1 MKFNK
6 WTIALASAGVVSLGS
21 AVQADEHPVTSA
33 LGAVTIGGYVDTS
46 AIWQIG
52 RQAGV
57 GVVNNMPGRSYDGGD
72 KIDGFNLNVVKL
84 SLEKPLDESSWSA
97 GYKVDLLFGPDA
109 NAYGTASAPFG
120 TGTADFG
127 IKQAYVALRAPV
139 GNGLDLKMGVF
150 DTIIGYEVFEAGNN
164 PNYSRSYGY
173 FMEPTTHTGLLASYQ
188 LTDWMSVAA
197 GIADTWDPRVNG
209 RAQYFPVPGLPPSG
223 RAESEKTYMGSI
235 ALTAPESMGFLEGA
249 TLYGGVVEGQPSG
262 GTSSDFV
269 NWYAGATMPTPVE
282 GLSLGLSYDY
292 FGQSAQGA
300 VAGQYANAISGY
312 LVWKATEKMTVAS
325 RSEYATFSG
334 NYFGP
339 VGGTGLREVFAETLT
354 LDYKLWDPVVTRLEL
369 RWDHDMDGGT
379 PFGDLDTNALSL
391 ALNVIYKF

>member
-52 RQAGV
+52 RQTGAGM
-57 GVVNNMPGRSYDGGD
+57 VNNLPGRSYDGAD
-72 KIDGFNLNVVKL
+72 KSDGFNLNVVKL

-109 NAYGTASAPFG
+109 NAYNTQSIFG
-120 TGTADFG
+120 GNTADFG
-127 IKQAYVALRAPV
+127 VKQAYVALRVPA
-139 GNGLDLKMGVF
+139 GNGIDLKMGVF

-173 FMEPTTHTGLLASYQ
+173 FMEPKGHTGLLASYQ
-188 LTDWMSVAA
+188 VSDWMSVAA
-197 GIADTWDPRVNG
+197 GIADSWSQNINARPAGIAPWWR
-209 RAQYFPVPGLPPSG
+209 S
-223 RAESEKTYMGSI
+223 ESEKTYMGSF
-235 ALTAPESMGFLEGA
+235 ALSAPESMGFLEGA
-249 TLYGGVVEGQPSG
+249 TLYAGVVEGQPVI
-262 GTSSDFV
+262 SSHSDWV

-282 GLSLGLSYDY
+282 GLSLGIAYDY
-292 FGQSAQGA
+292 FGISESG
-300 VAGQYANAISGY
+300 VNSSVYANAVSGY
-312 LVWKATEKMTVAS
+312 LVWKATEKMTLAS

-334 NYFGP
+334 NYFGTP
-339 VGGTGLREVFAETLT
+339 AFPGMREVFAETLT
-354 LDYKLWDPVVTRLEL
+354 LDYKLWDPVITRLEL
-369 RWDHDMDGGT
+369 RWDHDLEGGNA
-379 PFGDLDTNALSL
+379 FGDLDTNALSL

>member
-52 RQAGV
+52 RQAGA

-109 NAYGTASAPFG
+109 NVYGTASTPFG
-120 TGTADFG
+120 SGTADFG
-127 IKQAYVALRAPV
+127 IKQAYVALRVPA
-139 GNGLDLKMGVF
+139 GNGIDLKMGVF

-173 FMEPTTHTGLLASYQ
+173 FIEPTTHTGLLASYQ
-188 LTDWMSVAA
+188 VSDWMSVAA

-209 RAQYFPVPGLPPSG
+209 RAQYVGLVPSG
-223 RAESEKTYMGSI
+223 RAESEKTYMGSF

-249 TLYGGVVEGQPSG
+249 TLYAGVVEGQPSG

-282 GLSLGLSYDY
+282 GLSLGVAYDY
-292 FGQSAQGA
+292 FGQSAKGA
-300 VAGQYANAISGY
+300 VASRYANAVAGY
-312 LVWKATEKMTVAS
+312 LVWKATEKMTLAS

-334 NYFGP
+334 NIFGAGF
-339 VGGTGLREVFAETLT
+339 GGANPLREVFAETLT
-354 LDYKLWDPVVTRLEL
+354 LDYKLWDPVITRLEL
-369 RWDHDMDGGT
+369 RWDHDLEGGNA
-379 PFGDLDTNALSL
+379 FGDLDTNALSL